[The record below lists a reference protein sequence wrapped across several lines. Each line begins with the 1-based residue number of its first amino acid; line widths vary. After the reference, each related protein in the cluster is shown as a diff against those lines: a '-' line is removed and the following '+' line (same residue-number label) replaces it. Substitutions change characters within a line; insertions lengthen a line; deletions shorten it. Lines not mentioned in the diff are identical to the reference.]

1 LTVENII
8 TRRDPGRACT
18 FPGPAISSWS
28 ATASSDEFALVDE
41 LATWTA
47 IALAAG

>member
-8 TRRDPGRACT
+8 TRRDPGARLHI
-18 FPGPAISSWS
+18 PG
-28 ATASSDEFALVDE
+28 ASHFELVGDRIIREFALVDE
-41 LATWTA
+41 LAIWTA